1 MSYATQADVIARLS
15 GGEEDLIR
23 LTDRANPPLDMV
35 DTAVLASADVDATAT
50 INSFISLKYPLPLA
64 SVPTTLVGWAC
75 DLIIFNL
82 MRNRPTDDVRKAR
95 DEAMRCLREVR
106 DGKASLGVDGTNTA
120 PAESGGVFVHTGT
133 PVFTAETLG
142 DY

>member
-23 LTDRANPPLDMV
+23 LTDRADPPLEMV
-35 DTAVLASADVDATAT
+35 DVAVLASAQVDATAT
-50 INSFISLKYPLPLA
+50 INSFVSVKYSLPLTP
-64 SVPTTLVGWAC
+64 VPATLVGVEC

-82 MRNRPTDDVRKAR
+82 MRGRPSEAVQKAR
-95 DEAMRCLREVR
+95 DDAMRYLRDVSA
-106 DGKASLGVDGTNTA
+106 GKASIGVDAGNTA
-120 PAESGGVFVHTGT
+120 PAESGGVFVHSGT
-133 PVFTAETLG
+133 PVFTPETLG